1 MVAQR
6 GQQTV
11 KPTGKHSFP
20 CAWRPN
26 QQQVVAAC
34 RSDFQRALALLLTD
48 DVAKILQ
55 MFRHTDTIFFRFCQ
69 LMTPLQKCT
78 HLL

>member
-1 MVAQR
+1 MVAQW

-26 QQQVVAAC
+26 QQQVVAAS
-34 RSDFQRALALLLTD
+34 RGDFQRALALLLTN

-55 MFRHTDTIFFRFCQ
+55 MFRHTDTTLFRFSQ
-69 LMTPLQKCT
+69 LMTPLQKRA
-78 HLL
+78 HFL